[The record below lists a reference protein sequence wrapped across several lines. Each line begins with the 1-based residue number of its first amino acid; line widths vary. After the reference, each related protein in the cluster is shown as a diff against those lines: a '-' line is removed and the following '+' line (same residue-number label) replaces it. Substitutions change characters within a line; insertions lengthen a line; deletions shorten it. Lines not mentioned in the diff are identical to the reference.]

1 MYTLLYTY
9 VYVYRYMCEQGQR
22 ELDKGELLTKEREE
36 GLKWFL
42 DNADSGAGDRKEE
55 IRVTGERMRECP

>member
-1 MYTLLYTY
+1 
-9 VYVYRYMCEQGQR
+9 MCEQGQR